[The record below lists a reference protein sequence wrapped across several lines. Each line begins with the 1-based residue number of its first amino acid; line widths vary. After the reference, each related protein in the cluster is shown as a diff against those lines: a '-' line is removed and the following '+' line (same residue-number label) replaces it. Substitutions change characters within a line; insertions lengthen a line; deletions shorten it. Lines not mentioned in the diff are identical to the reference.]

1 MDEQTEEL
9 SVSNLHCASCADD
22 LQESV
27 GRLSGVSQAQVN
39 FAAGKLRVRYD
50 AQKLGRDELV
60 QHVERIGYTV
70 HQGHTLQ
77 VAPPSRNRRAVLT
90 VLSGVLIGVGLV
102 LELIRLD
109 RALLTVEGR
118 SLSLAVLFY
127 LTAAGVGGAQ
137 FARQGWQALLARQLN
152 ISFLMSI
159 AVVGAMLIGEYVEA
173 ASLAFLFALAELL
186 EEYSVERARRSLR
199 ALMKLAPNEA
209 RTRRDAREVVLPIE
223 QIRVGE
229 VIIVKPGER
238 IALDGEVTVGHSTVN
253 QAPITGESV
262 PVEKRVGDSVFAG
275 TINQEGYLEIKV
287 TKRARDTT
295 LAKIMHLVEEAEAQ
309 RAPSERFVDRFA
321 RYYTPGVVAVAV
333 GVALGP
339 PLLWGAPFSEWF
351 ARALVLLVIACPCAL
366 VISTPVSIVSAITS
380 AARHGVLIKGG
391 VYLEELGQIK
401 AIVFDKTGTLT
412 TGQLA
417 VTDVLA
423 FPGHTAEEILQI
435 AASLESKSQHPIAQ
449 AIVRHYEQTAN
460 RKPLLETQGM
470 QSLTGQGL
478 RAQIGSQVYLV
489 GKPELFAQAEELPQL
504 AQLQSQAKTVVLVGT
519 GHQAFGIIAVADQI
533 RPQAS
538 ETIAR
543 LKELGLKVAMLT
555 GDNAGTARAV
565 ARQVGITDYQAGVL
579 PEGKAA
585 AVERLLKKH
594 GKVAMVGDGVNDAPA
609 LATATV
615 GIAMGAAGTDTA
627 LETADVAL
635 MADDLSKL
643 PYLVELSRR
652 ARRII
657 QQNIWFSVLTKF
669 SLGAGVFP
677 GYVTLVLAVLVG
689 DMGASLAVTGNALRL
704 AQTKPRASR
713 PSAS

>member
-9 SVSNLHCASCADD
+9 SVSNVHCASCADD

-27 GRLSGVSQAQVN
+27 GRLNGVSQVN

-77 VAPPSRNRRAVLT
+77 VDPPSLWRSRRVVLT
-90 VLSGVLIGVGLV
+90 VISGVLIGVGLV

-109 RALLTVEGR
+109 RALLTVGGR

-159 AVVGAMLIGEYVEA
+159 AVVGAMLIGEYIEG
-173 ASLAFLFALAELL
+173 ASLAFLFALAEFL
-186 EEYSVERARRSLR
+186 EGYSVERARRSLR
-199 ALMKLAPNEA
+199 ELMKLVPNEA
-209 RTRRDAREVVLPIE
+209 RTHRDGREVMLPIE

-229 VIIVKPGER
+229 VITVKPGER

-262 PVEKRVGDSVFAG
+262 PVEKRVGSFVFAG
-275 TINQEGYLEIKV
+275 TINHEGYLEIKV
-287 TKRARDTT
+287 TKGARDTT
-295 LAKIMHLVEEAEAQ
+295 LAKIIHLVEEAEAQ

-339 PLLWGAPFSEWF
+339 PVLWGAPFSEWF

-391 VYLEELGQIK
+391 AYLEELGQIK

-417 VTDVLA
+417 VTDVIA

-449 AIVRHYEQTAN
+449 AIVQYYEQTAD
-460 RKPLLETQGM
+460 RTSLLKAHRV

-489 GKPELFAQAEELPQL
+489 GKPELFPQTEELPQL

-519 GHQAFGIIAVADQI
+519 EHQAFGIIAVVDQI
-533 RPQAS
+533 RSEAL

-555 GDNAGTARAV
+555 GDNEGTAQAV
-565 ARQVGITDYQAGVL
+565 ARQVGIADYRAGVL
-579 PEGKAA
+579 PESKAVVIA
-585 AVERLLKKH
+585 RLLKKH
-594 GKVAMVGDGVNDAPA
+594 GKVAMIGDGVNDAPA

-627 LETADVAL
+627 LETAHVAL
-635 MADDLSKL
+635 MADDLGKL

-677 GYVTLVLAVLVG
+677 GYVTLVLAVLAG

-704 AQTKPRASR
+704 AQTKPRAS
-713 PSAS
+713 AG

>member
-27 GRLSGVSQAQVN
+27 GRLNGVSQAQVN

-77 VAPPSRNRRAVLT
+77 VAPPSLWRSRRAVLT
-90 VLSGVLIGVGLV
+90 VISGVLIGAGLV

-118 SLSLAVLFY
+118 SLSLAVLCY

-159 AVVGAMLIGEYVEA
+159 AVVGAMLLGEYIEG

-186 EEYSVERARRSLR
+186 EGYSVERARRSLR
-199 ALMKLAPNEA
+199 ELMKLVPNEA
-209 RTRRDAREVVLPIE
+209 RTRRDGREVVLPIE

-229 VIIVKPGER
+229 VITVNPGER

-275 TINQEGYLEIKV
+275 TISQEGYLEIKV

-295 LAKIMHLVEEAEAQ
+295 LAKIIHLVEEAEAQ

-339 PLLWGAPFSEWF
+339 PVLWGAPFSEWF

-380 AARHGVLIKGG
+380 AAHHGVLIKGG
-391 VYLEELGQIK
+391 VYLEELGQVK

-417 VTDVLA
+417 VTDVIA
-423 FPGHTAEEILQI
+423 FPGHTAEELLQI

-449 AIVRHYEQTAN
+449 AIVRHYEQTAA
-460 RKPLLETQGM
+460 RKSLLEAQGV

-478 RAQIGSQVYLV
+478 KAQIGSQVYLV
-489 GKPELFAQAEELPQL
+489 GKPELFAQAGELPQL

-519 GHQAFGIIAVADQI
+519 EQQAFGIIAVADQI

-538 ETIAR
+538 EAIAR
-543 LKELGLKVAMLT
+543 LNEFGLKVVMLT
-555 GDNAGTARAV
+555 GDNEGTARAV
-565 ARQVGITDYQAGVL
+565 ARQVGIADYQAGVL

-594 GKVAMVGDGVNDAPA
+594 GKVAMIGDGVNDAPA

-627 LETADVAL
+627 LETANVAL

-652 ARRII
+652 ARCVI

-677 GYVTLVLAVLVG
+677 GYVTLVLAVLAG

-704 AQTKPRASR
+704 AQTKPRAS
-713 PSAS
+713 AG